1 MLNEFL
7 LESLKEEGKRLGVP
21 LGKERALIREYL
33 QTRII
38 YLLYNKPLSKRFSF
52 IGGTS
57 LRILRNLDRFSEDLD
72 FDNLG
77 LKFLQIKNLFLEIK
91 NELSR
96 EGFEID
102 YKIKKTDGSGIGEF
116 KFKNLIFQLKISSH
130 KEERLV
136 IKINYTTPKIKPKT
150 EVVILNRFGF
160 VQGILTNTPEFLL
173 AGKMRAILTRKDL
186 QPRDLY
192 DVVWFLSKNIHPDI
206 ALFHGAEFKNEKDLF
221 KKLQEVFEKKVKSN
235 LSSLENRLKP
245 FLIQE
250 KNIYY
255 LDIFGDLMKKMAKNS
270 LTKRFQFGSMQS

>member
-7 LESLKEEGKRLGVP
+7 LENLKEEGKRLGIP

-102 YKIKKTDGSGIGEF
+102 YKMRKTNGSGIGEL
-116 KFKNLIFQLKISSH
+116 KFKNLLLQLKISPH
-130 KEERLV
+130 KEEKLV
-136 IKINYTTPKIKPKT
+136 IRINYTTPKIKPKT
-150 EVVILNRFGF
+150 EVIILNRFGF

-173 AGKMRAILTRKDL
+173 SGKIRAILTRKDL

-206 ALFHGAEFKNEKDLF
+206 VLFSGTKLKTEKDLF
-221 KKLQEVFEKKVKSN
+221 RKLQEVFEKKVR
-235 LSSLENRLKP
+235 SSLPSLKNRLKP

-255 LDIFGDLMKKMAKNS
+255 LDIFEDLMKKMAKNS
-270 LTKRFQFGSMQS
+270 LTKGL

>member
-7 LESLKEEGKRLGVP
+7 LENLKEEGKRLGVP

-77 LKFLQIKNLFLEIK
+77 LNFSQIKNLFSEIK
-91 NELSR
+91 SELSR

-102 YKIKKTDGSGIGEF
+102 YKIKKTNGSGIGEF
-116 KFKNLIFQLKISSH
+116 KFNNLLFQLKISSH
-130 KEERLV
+130 KDEKLV
-136 IKINYTTPKIKPKT
+136 IKINYTSPKIKPKT
-150 EVVILNRFGF
+150 ETVILNRFGF

-186 QPRDLY
+186 QPRDFY
-192 DVVWFLSKNIHPDI
+192 DVVWFLSKNIYPDI
-206 ALFHGAEFKNEKDLF
+206 ALFSGTKFKSEKDLF
-221 KKLQEVFEKKVKSN
+221 IKLQEVFEKKAKSN
-235 LSSLENRLKP
+235 LPSLKNRLKP

-255 LDIFGDLMKKMAKNS
+255 LDIFGDLIKKMAKQR
-270 LTKRFQFGSMQS
+270 LTKAI